1 MKYAFLS
8 FILFSFFMFTS
19 MANGQNTIPPETEV
33 EISTVPKWVACTK
46 QGANILAMIE
56 RDFGETIVAIGGGE
70 VNPNDNY
77 KTISQLILLW
87 NSKTR
92 TYSVV
97 EMMPDGGVCVL
108 MSGRD
113 LTFLGKFGD
122 FVPDKPGKEIT
133 PKANKLRGTSIS
145 YDSNMPV
152 NRPVH

>member
-108 MSGRD
+108 ISGRD
-113 LTFLGKFGD
+113 LAFLGKFT
-122 FVPDKPGKEIT
+122 PDNPGRDMETVKPNAI
-133 PKANKLRGTSIS
+133 SIS

>member
-1 MKYAFLS
+1 MKYAFFS

-19 MANGQNTIPPETEV
+19 LANGQNTAPPNELDTEV
-33 EISTVPKWVACTK
+33 QVVTVPKWVACTK
-46 QGANILAMIE
+46 QGPSILAMIN

-70 VNPNDNY
+70 VNPEDFS

-108 MSGRD
+108 ISGRD
-113 LTFLGKFGD
+113 LAFLGKFT
-122 FVPDKPGKEIT
+122 PDNPGRDMETVKPNAI
-133 PKANKLRGTSIS
+133 SIS